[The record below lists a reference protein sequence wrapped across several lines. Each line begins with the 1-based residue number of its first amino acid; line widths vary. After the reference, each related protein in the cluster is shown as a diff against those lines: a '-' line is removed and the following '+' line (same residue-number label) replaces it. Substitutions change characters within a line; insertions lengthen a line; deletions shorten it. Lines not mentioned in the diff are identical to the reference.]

1 MEGAVTGPIT
11 LPEPIAA
18 YFTTDKRD
26 VEAIARCFTQDAVVK
41 DEGHTYIGVA
51 AIRRWKAESAA
62 KFTYANVPFAQEQ
75 RDGMVIVT
83 SRLTGNFPGSPVD
96 LRFCFRLESGK
107 IAFLEIIP

>member
-1 MEGAVTGPIT
+1 MTGLIS

-26 VEAIARCFTQDAVVK
+26 AEAIARCFKQDAVVR
-41 DEGHTYIGVA
+41 DEGHTYTGVA

-62 KFTYANVPFAQEQ
+62 KFTYTNVPFAQER

-96 LRFCFRLESGK
+96 LRFCFRLERGK
-107 IAFLEIIP
+107 IVFLEIIP